1 MFALIHDRKV
11 IEISI
16 TKFAVAPPLF
26 WVTTDQDVKIGCLY
40 DGKKFTNI
48 SNKKSLDAAKEIKLI
63 ELESFYKSLSLNSI
77 KFNLGKIV
85 VEVQNN
91 SKTRDLFFRKIIE
104 LQTRINQSS
113 SSDNISFCYRDLVGN
128 SFDLSLE
135 QLKEIALKLEDQR
148 QIQFDKKEKQRL
160 EIISLKTQEEVWNY
174 SLEAEW

>member
-26 WVTTDQDVKIGCLY
+26 WVATDQDIKIGCLY
-40 DGKKFTNI
+40 DGKKFANI

-63 ELESFYKSLSLNSI
+63 ELENFYKSLSLNSL
-77 KFNLGKIV
+77 KFNLGKVV

-104 LQTRINQSS
+104 LQTKINQLS
-113 SSDNISFCYRDLVGN
+113 SSDNISFCYRDLAGN

-135 QLKEIALKLEDQR
+135 QLKEIALTLEDQR
-148 QIQFDKKEKQRL
+148 QIQFDKKEKRRL
-160 EIISLKTQEEVWNY
+160 EIISLKTQEEVQNY
-174 SLEAEW
+174 SLEAGW